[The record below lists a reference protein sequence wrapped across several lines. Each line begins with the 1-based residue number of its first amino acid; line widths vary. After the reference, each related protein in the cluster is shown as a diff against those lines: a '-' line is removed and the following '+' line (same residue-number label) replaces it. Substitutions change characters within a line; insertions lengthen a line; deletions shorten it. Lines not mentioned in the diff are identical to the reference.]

1 MGANSELFLR
11 MTEQEYFNIP
21 EEIRE
26 RHLRSKIVSEEKGDW
41 SENMKDKT
49 FSDLS
54 LTIKETK
61 KHLAEREFQLREER
75 RNINNK

>member
-1 MGANSELFLR
+1 MSANSELFLR
-11 MTEQEYFNIP
+11 MTEQEYFDIP

-26 RHLRSKIVSEEKGDW
+26 RHLRSKIVSEEKSDW

-61 KHLAEREFQLREER
+61 KNLAEREFQLREER
-75 RNINNK
+75 RKINK